1 LQLCE
6 TKTGVMCHAQDVDD
20 DEVKE
25 YAERVPFMIY
35 MSDVYRRKHAAK
47 AAQISALKHK
57 KITTDSLIDYM
68 STIVGVRLEKKK

>member
-1 LQLCE
+1 
-6 TKTGVMCHAQDVDD
+6 
-20 DEVKE
+20 
-25 YAERVPFMIY
+25 

-68 STIVGVRLEKKK
+68 STIIGVRLEKKEMRCESVAPHF